1 MKKYLGKGLILT
13 RSCLSTN
20 YPAEVDLAC
29 YSWKG
34 RGWGQVITDS
44 GSFLKDISMFD
55 HLEFGVTAKD
65 ARAMAVS
72 TRKLIELS
80 FLALLDSGINY
91 RGQRV
96 GCYTAGNP
104 FDILSIADPVWQ
116 FFAVEFKK
124 MLTSV
129 G

>member
-1 MKKYLGKGLILT
+1 
-13 RSCLSTN
+13 
-20 YPAEVDLAC
+20 
-29 YSWKG
+29 
-34 RGWGQVITDS
+34 
-44 GSFLKDISMFD
+44 MFD

-72 TRKLIELS
+72 SRKLIELS

-96 GCYTAGNP
+96 GCYASGNP

-116 FFAVEFKK
+116 SFVVEFKK
-124 MLTSV
+124 MLTSI